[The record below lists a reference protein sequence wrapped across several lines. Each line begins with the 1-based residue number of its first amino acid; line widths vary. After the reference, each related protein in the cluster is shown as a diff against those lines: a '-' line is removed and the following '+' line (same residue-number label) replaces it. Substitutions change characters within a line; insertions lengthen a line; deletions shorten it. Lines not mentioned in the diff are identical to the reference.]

1 MPPETTDQSMLDTL
15 TPEERAAIEEVDAD
29 EQAAL
34 AKIAAGDESGTGPDG
49 DDDED
54 ADDSSAESKSAETA
68 ATPAADAAKPAA
80 EETAAAADE
89 QPAPTQKAQQ
99 QAAYRAELPADFEA
113 RKTTLKQELSDL
125 RTKFKAGELELDD
138 YEAERDRLSE
148 SQRELD
154 TLALKAEISKDMTA
168 QTAEQQ
174 WQAAIARQFE
184 AAAKP
189 ESGGIDY
196 VKDEAK
202 RTDLDTFVR
211 ALGANPA
218 NNEKPMDWFMA
229 EAHKRVLALHD
240 IKPAAK
246 AAEAPVPAAPPA
258 SRKPPMGS
266 IPPSIAH
273 VPGADGPGDLVADE
287 FADIDR
293 LDGVELEA
301 ALARMTPA
309 QRDKYAT
316 GV

>member
-1 MPPETTDQSMLDTL
+1 MPPGTTDQSMLDTL

-54 ADDSSAESKSAETA
+54 ADDSSADSKPAEPAASA
-68 ATPAADAAKPAA
+68 PAADAAKPAA
-80 EETAAAADE
+80 AADE
-89 QPAPTQKAQQ
+89 QPATTQKSQQ
-99 QAAYRAELPADFEA
+99 QAAYRADLPADFEA
-113 RKTTLKQELSDL
+113 RKTTLKQELTDL

-174 WQAAIARQFE
+174 WQAAIARQFD

-218 NNEKPMDWFMA
+218 NNDKPMDWFMA

-246 AAEAPVPAAPPA
+246 TAADPAPAAPTA

-273 VPGADGPGDLVADE
+273 VPGADGPGDLVSDE

>member
-1 MPPETTDQSMLDTL
+1 MPPGTTDQSMLDTL

-54 ADDSSAESKSAETA
+54 ADDSSADSKPAEPAASA
-68 ATPAADAAKPAA
+68 PAADAAKPAA
-80 EETAAAADE
+80 AADE
-89 QPAPTQKAQQ
+89 QPATTQKSQQ
-99 QAAYRAELPADFEA
+99 QAAYRADLPADFEA
-113 RKTTLKQELSDL
+113 RKTTLKQELTDL
-125 RTKFKAGELELDD
+125 RTKFKAGEMELDD

-174 WQAAIARQFE
+174 WQAAIARQFD

-218 NNEKPMDWFMA
+218 NNDKPMDWFMA

-246 AAEAPVPAAPPA
+246 AAAGPVPAAPPA

-273 VPGADGPGDLVADE
+273 VPGADGPGDLVSDE